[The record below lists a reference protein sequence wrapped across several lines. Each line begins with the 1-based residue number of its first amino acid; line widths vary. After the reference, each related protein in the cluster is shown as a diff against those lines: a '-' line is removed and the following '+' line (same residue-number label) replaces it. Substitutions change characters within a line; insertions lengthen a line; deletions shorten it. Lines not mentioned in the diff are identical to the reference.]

1 MKAIKSRVLM
11 RFCAM
16 TAPSV
21 PRKNRPV
28 TDCVYSHASMVFG
41 DLLKY
46 LIGSTGANNRL
57 IVGVLS
63 AICLL
68 VYKRV
73 NTFCY
78 IKS

>member
-1 MKAIKSRVLM
+1 M

-57 IVGVLS
+57 IVGVL
-63 AICLL
+63 
-68 VYKRV
+68 
-73 NTFCY
+73 FCY
-78 IKS
+78 LSIGI